1 MSDKPEGTSRDPL
14 TAELDFGGTEPGPAG
29 LGKSGVVDAAL
40 PGTDKTVGGPAAE
53 LGVDDP
59 LASLRTGREQALA
72 WPKDHLKTEPAAEL
86 AKVDIEFLSKIDDP
100 VKRAEGAAAIAAVAE
115 TQGAYKEALI
125 ANHRAEAL
133 EVAAHARFTVQL
145 EAAGK
150 GAEVLHFSN
159 DPAESMERFAQEA
172 KRDFISAQPAG
183 TSVSLTD
190 SASKLDA
197 ARTSE
202 GNGAFRE
209 QFGKDE
215 GREAFAA
222 AQVSIEARTLAEKAQ
237 PAVPDLVIEDRDMA
251 RVASTRERDSA
262 AARKDLGVG
271 ESEAN
276 ERFVQELDSRMA
288 KSELEELGWR
298 DRTDLSDVMRD
309 LETLAGRDWQTAAK
323 LWDKYRPG
331 DIDKPIFID
340 GDDVDVVKPSAK
352 TPQQVTDE
360 RANTVD
366 RERSPKDQDDE
377 KKEFVTPESLR
388 KRYLQAD
395 TKFYFRDDENR
406 LAFEDKGKRLATDH
420 NDPAIALSMV
430 ELAQA
435 KGWKALKLKGDDEF
449 MRAAWLQ
456 ASLRGMEVSGYEPRD
471 VDRAK
476 LADMRKEPAYA
487 AYAADK
493 PADKALNTIEQ
504 GTAKAKAVEQPERAV
519 AAPERAAVPE
529 KAAVIDEH
537 HRTLSEPQRM
547 AVETLKGLLR
557 ARGDSEKAV
566 DMAAELA
573 AERFQNNR
581 VHVGK
586 VLEHGAAP
594 YEHNKDNEQS
604 YYVKLQTPAGDK
616 TVWGVDLQRAMS
628 ESKSVAGDEVAL
640 AYQGKQAVTV
650 QVKQRDSTGKV
661 TGTTDLVTNRNAW
674 DVNRLENVREEV
686 KQRLTEAAQATE
698 RQPLVKVYDRNAQ
711 RAEPRVEV
719 VREPV
724 RDPERARG

>member
-1 MSDKPEGTSRDPL
+1 MSDKPEEISRDPL
-14 TAELDFGGTEPGPAG
+14 TAELDFGDAEPGPAG
-29 LGKSGVVDAAL
+29 LGKTGVVDAAL
-40 PGTDKTVGGPAAE
+40 PGTEKTVGGPAAE
-53 LGVDDP
+53 LDGDDP
-59 LASLRTGREQALA
+59 LASLLTGREQALA
-72 WPKDHLKTEPAAEL
+72 WPRDHLKGESAADV
-86 AKVDIEFLSKIDDP
+86 AKVDIDFLNKIEDP
-100 VKRAEGAAAIAAVAE
+100 AKRAEGAAAIAAIAE

-125 ANHRAEAL
+125 ANHRAEAR
-133 EVAAHARFTVQL
+133 EVAGHARFTVQL

-150 GAEVLHFSN
+150 GAQVLHFSN
-159 DPAESMERFAQEA
+159 DPAEAMERYAQESR
-172 KRDFISAQPAG
+172 RDFISAQPAG

-190 SASKLDA
+190 SELKLDA

-202 GNGAFRE
+202 GTGAFRE

-215 GREAFAA
+215 GREAYAA
-222 AQVSIEARTLAEKAQ
+222 ALVTLAGRASPQPEKES
-237 PAVPDLVIEDRDMA
+237 PAVPDLVIDDRDMA

-262 AARKDLGVG
+262 AARKALGVG
-271 ESEAN
+271 EAEAN
-276 ERFVQELDSRMA
+276 ERFVQDLDSRMA

-309 LETLAGRDWQTAAK
+309 LEVLAGRDWQTAAK

-340 GDDVDVVKPSAK
+340 GDDVDVVKPSTKA
-352 TPQQVTDE
+352 PQQVTEE

-366 RERSPKDQDDE
+366 RERSPKDQDDD
-377 KKEFVTPESLR
+377 KKEFVTPEALR

-435 KGWKALKLKGDDEF
+435 KGWNALKLKGSDEF
-449 MRAAWLQ
+449 KREVWLQ
-456 ASLRGMEVSGYEPRD
+456 ASLRGMEVQGYEPRD

-476 LADMRKEPAYA
+476 LADMRKEPVH
-487 AYAADK
+487 AADK
-493 PADKALNTIEQ
+493 AVNSIEQ
-504 GTAKAKAVEQPERAV
+504 ATARAKAVEQPERAV
-519 AAPERAAVPE
+519 AAPEKASVPE

-537 HRTLSEPQRM
+537 HRTLSEPQRL

-573 AERFQNNR
+573 AERFQTNR

-604 YYVKLQTPAGDK
+604 YYVKLQTPAGEK

-628 ESKSVAGDEVAL
+628 ESKSVVGDEVAL

-650 QVKQRDSTGKV
+650 QVKQRDSNGKV
-661 TGTTDLVTNRNAW
+661 TGTADLVTNRNTW

-686 KQRLTEAAQATE
+686 KHRLTEAARTTE

-711 RAEPRVEV
+711 RAEPTVEV
-719 VREPV
+719 VREPA
-724 RDPERARG
+724 RNPERARG

>member
-1 MSDKPEGTSRDPL
+1 MSDKPEGHSRDPL
-14 TAELDFGGTEPGPAG
+14 TAELDFGAAEPGPAG
-29 LGKSGVVDAAL
+29 LGRSGVDDAAL
-40 PGTDKTVGGPAAE
+40 PGTEKSEGGPAADR
-53 LGVDDP
+53 GVDDP
-59 LASLRTGREQALA
+59 LAALNTGRDQANA
-72 WPKDHLKTEPAAEL
+72 WPKNHLKSEPAAEL
-86 AKVDIEFLSKIDDP
+86 AKVDIALLNAIDDP
-100 VKRAEGAAAIAAVAE
+100 ARRVEGAAAIASIAE

-125 ANHRAEAL
+125 ANHRAEAH

-159 DPAESMERFAQEA
+159 DPAESMERFAQES

-183 TSVSLTD
+183 TSISLTD
-190 SASKLDA
+190 SELKLDA

-222 AQVSIEARTLAEKAQ
+222 AQVSIEGRMSAEKSQ
-237 PAVPDLVIEDRDMA
+237 PAAPDLVIEDRDMA

-298 DRTDLSDVMRD
+298 DRTDLSEVMRD
-309 LETLAGRDWQTAAK
+309 LEALAGRDWQTAAK

-340 GDDVDVVKPSAK
+340 GDDVDVVKPSTKA
-352 TPQQVTDE
+352 PQQAAEE
-360 RANTVD
+360 RGNTVD
-366 RERSPKDQDDE
+366 RVPSPKDQDDE
-377 KKEFVTPESLR
+377 KKEFVTPEALR
-388 KRYLQAD
+388 KRYLQAEG
-395 TKFYFRDDENR
+395 KFYFRNDENR
-406 LAFEDKGKRLATDH
+406 LAFEDKGKRLTTDH
-420 NDPAIALSMV
+420 SDPAIVQSMV

-435 KGWKALKLKGDDEF
+435 KGWTALKLDKGTDEF
-449 MRAAWLQ
+449 KRGVWLQ
-456 ASLRGMEVSGYEPRD
+456 ASLRGMEVQGYQPRD
-471 VDRAK
+471 VDLAK
-476 LADMRKEPAYA
+476 LADMRKEQGQAGDRA
-487 AYAADK
+487 A
-493 PADKALNTIEQ
+493 NSIEQ
-504 GTAKAKAVEQPERAV
+504 GKARAKAMEQPERAV
-519 AAPERAAVPE
+519 PAPERASVPE

-537 HRTLSEPQRM
+537 QRTLSEPQRM

-604 YYVKLQTPAGDK
+604 YYVKLQTPTGDK

-640 AYQGKQAVTV
+640 AYQGKQAVTI
-650 QVKQRDSTGKV
+650 QVKQRDSDGKV
-661 TGTTDLVTNRNAW
+661 TGTTDLVTNRNTW